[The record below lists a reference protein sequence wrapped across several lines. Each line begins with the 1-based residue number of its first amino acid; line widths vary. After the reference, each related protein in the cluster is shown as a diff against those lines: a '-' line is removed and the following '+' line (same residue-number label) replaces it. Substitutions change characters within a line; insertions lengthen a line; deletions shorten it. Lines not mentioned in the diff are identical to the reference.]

1 MKLKLG
7 MNAYRYEMLV
17 KKGGPLEGRRVEPIW
32 NSRTALGDEEGT
44 IRNMTIKY
52 ITDVKKGKITDE
64 SNHNWQVIG
73 INPNPNPSN

>member
-7 MNAYRYEMLV
+7 INAYRYEMLV
-17 KKGGPLEGRRVEPIW
+17 KKGDPLEGRRVEPIW

-44 IRNMTIKY
+44 IRNMAIKY

-64 SNHNWQVIG
+64 SNNNWKVIG
-73 INPNPNPSN
+73 IDPNQSN